1 MTSQVREKN
10 TTNTSQVND
19 RKINST
25 SQVREKNMNNKEVRG
40 SMIHRQG

>member
-25 SQVREKNMNNKEVRG
+25 SQVREKNMNNKQVRG

>member
-1 MTSQVREKN
+1 MTSQVRDKN
-10 TTNTSQVND
+10 TINTSQVND

-25 SQVREKNMNNKEVRG
+25 SQVREKNMNNKQVRG